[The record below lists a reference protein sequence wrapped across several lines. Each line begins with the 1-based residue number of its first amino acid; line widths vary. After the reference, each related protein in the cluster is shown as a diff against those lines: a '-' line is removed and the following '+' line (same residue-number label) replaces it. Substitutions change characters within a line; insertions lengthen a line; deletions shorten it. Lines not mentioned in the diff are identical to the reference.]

1 MCDCAACRREPG
13 CSTLSAP
20 DVVLPDSDGWGLLTI
35 LRADPMLSAVP
46 IVMGARHPVHVSRAI
61 RAGAPAQLEKPLDP
75 AHVPDAVVRYCRSG
89 P

>member
-1 MCDCAACRREPG
+1 
-13 CSTLSAP
+13 
-20 DVVLPDSDGWGLLTI
+20 
-35 LRADPMLSAVP
+35 MLSAVP
-46 IVMGARHPVHVSRAI
+46 IVMGARHPEHVSRAI